1 MNLEIQLSQGDGRH
15 RPEKRVRV
23 PVLNF
28 SEARV
33 PPASSLLEG
42 TYSTFSWCFTLKNC
56 FLGFFKAESH
66 LAKGPLSLP
75 KSWLVWGS
83 GAWYPHGPPLSV
95 SQPLTPK
102 LQVPFPLPAPPDAH
116 ALAQSQ
122 TGDVPMSE
130 QTALSHVAYY
140 SEPGPRASV
149 FTSSQAS

>member
-1 MNLEIQLSQGDGRH
+1 MSHLH
-15 RPEKRVRV
+15 
-23 PVLNF
+23 
-28 SEARV
+28 
-33 PPASSLLEG
+33 PASWKAPTLPSHGVSLLKIV
-42 TYSTFSWCFTLKNC
+42 FCF
-56 FLGFFKAESH
+56 FFKAESH

-75 KSWLVWGS
+75 MSWLVWGS

-102 LQVPFPLPAPPDAH
+102 LQVPFPLPALPDAH

-122 TGDVPMSE
+122 TGDVPVSE
-130 QTALSHVAYY
+130 QTALSHVEYY